1 MDRLQ
6 WPISKGR
13 MGHLQGIKEGA
24 FMDFFRR
31 LVRRAERLP
40 PDQAST
46 APLDPRKI
54 PGGLVDELRKHLT
67 TGAAQSIGK
76 ERKKNDDALLVF
88 TGSSESV
95 DRLEDFGL
103 FCVADGL
110 GGYEHGATAS
120 AVAVR
125 SLARS
130 LTQGAILDLLAS
142 EQHDEL
148 NAFEDLVAHAI
159 QQANRDVRAKAEG
172 GATTITAALLAGD
185 QIFLGHVGDSR
196 AYLVKSDGMQ
206 QLSRDHSLVR
216 QLVDTGTITEE
227 EAESHPQR
235 NVLWNAMGKS
245 IDIKVDTQ
253 TIAKPEGA
261 YLLLCTDGLWGVV
274 SEEEIHALIYDAQDP
289 QLACDA
295 LIAAANTAGGPD
307 NVTVVLVYFPD

>member
-1 MDRLQ
+1 MEFL
-6 WPISKGR
+6 
-13 MGHLQGIKEGA
+13 
-24 FMDFFRR
+24 RR
-31 LVRRAERLP
+31 LVGRAQRLP

-54 PGGLVDELRKHLT
+54 PGGLIEELRKHVT
-67 TGAAQSIGK
+67 SGAAQSIGQ

-88 TGSSESV
+88 SGSSESV
-95 DRLEDFGL
+95 ERLPDFGL
-103 FCVADGL
+103 YCVADGL

-142 EQHDEL
+142 EQGQEPEAL
-148 NAFEDLVAHAI
+148 EELVAHAI

-172 GATTITAALLAGD
+172 GATTLTSALLAGD
-185 QIFLGHVGDSR
+185 QIIIGHVCDSR
-196 AYLVKSDGMQ
+196 AYLVTESGME
-206 QLSRDHSLVR
+206 QLTRDHSLVH
-216 QLVDTGTITEE
+216 QLVETGTITEE

-245 IDIKVDTQ
+245 IDIKVDTFQ
-253 TIAKPEGA
+253 IEKPKDA
-261 YLLLCTDGLWGVV
+261 FLLLCTDGLWGVV
-274 SEEEIHALIYDAQDP
+274 SEEEIQAIISETHNP

-295 LIAAANTAGGPD
+295 LVAAANDGGGPD
-307 NVTVVLVYFPD
+307 NVTVVMVHFPD